1 MLYLILS
8 GGGGGMGE
16 KEYLYQER
24 LKRYLTAMRNE
35 KPDRIPIRPFV
46 AEFTAKYAGYTCQ
59 EVTHDYRKAFDAV
72 LKCARDFDWD
82 AMVANMVYVWTGL
95 TQALGLKY
103 YAIPGIDIPPDTAF
117 QYLEPPEQKAFMK
130 PEEYNL
136 LIDDPTEFLYT
147 VWLPRVSSEIS
158 GNALQSS
165 YRSMLALVKGAMA
178 MSDYFNA
185 FGPQVERMRRE
196 AGTVSAIAGILKAP
210 LDIIADKLRGYI
222 GLAKDLHRQ
231 PEKVLEACEALAPH
245 LTQVARMTADPE
257 KKVPIGFWMHRSAI
271 PFISMD
277 HFEKI
282 HWRTLRPIIEELWSN
297 GLRVLFYAEG
307 DWTPHLDSFAELPE
321 GSIIFHIDR
330 SNIFE
335 THRKLGH
342 KFCLSGGLPNWLLT
356 LGTPDEVHRYCKKI
370 IDSIASEGGYIM
382 DASAIIQNDAK
393 VENVKAMTEFTR
405 SYGKYEDRGSECS
418 KNPQLDEKAVEEKH
432 VPRLK
437 SQKLKPGV
445 CIPWDEKRREIEAIS
460 GDEGLFRRVWEEI
473 ESLGYLFIW
482 QVLLSF

>member
-1 MLYLILS
+1 MS
-8 GGGGGMGE
+8 E
-16 KEYLYQER
+16 KEHLYQER

-35 KPDRIPIRPFV
+35 KPDCIPIRPFV

-59 EVTHDYRKAFDAV
+59 EVTHDYGKAFDAV

-136 LIDDPTEFLYT
+136 LIDDPTAFLYNI
-147 VWLPRVSSEIS
+147 WLPRVSSEIS
-158 GNALQSS
+158 REGLQPS

-257 KKVPIGFWMHRSAI
+257 KKVPVGFWMHRSAV
-271 PFISMD
+271 PFINMN
-277 HFEKI
+277 HFLTI
-282 HWRTLRPIIEELWSN
+282 HWRTLKPIIEELWSH

-307 DWTPHLDSFAELPE
+307 DWTPHLDSFAELQE
-321 GSIIFHIDR
+321 GSIVFHIDR
-330 SNIFE
+330 SNIFKA
-335 THRKLGH
+335 HRKLGH

-356 LGTPDEVHRYCKKI
+356 LGTPDEVRRYCKKI
-370 IDSIASEGGYIM
+370 IDSIASDGGYIM

-393 VENVKAMTEFTR
+393 VENLKAMTEFTR
-405 SYGKYEDRGSECS
+405 CYGKYEEGGSECS
-418 KNPQLDEKAVEEKH
+418 KNPQRGEESFEGKP
-432 VPRLK
+432 VTGLK
-437 SQKLKPGV
+437 SLKVKPGV
-445 CIPWDEKRREIEAIS
+445 CMPWDEKRREIEAIS

>member
-1 MLYLILS
+1 
-8 GGGGGMGE
+8 
-16 KEYLYQER
+16 
-24 LKRYLTAMRNE
+24 
-35 KPDRIPIRPFV
+35 
-46 AEFTAKYAGYTCQ
+46 
-59 EVTHDYRKAFDAV
+59 
-72 LKCARDFDWD
+72 
-82 AMVANMVYVWTGL
+82 
-95 TQALGLKY
+95 
-103 YAIPGIDIPPDTAF
+103 
-117 QYLEPPEQKAFMK
+117 
-130 PEEYNL
+130 
-136 LIDDPTEFLYT
+136 
-147 VWLPRVSSEIS
+147 RVSNEIS
-158 GNALQSS
+158 TDGLQSS
-165 YRSMLALVKGAMA
+165 YRSKLALVKGAMS

-222 GLAKDLHRQ
+222 GLAKDLHRR
-231 PEKVLEACEALAPH
+231 PGKVLEACEALAPH

-271 PFISMD
+271 PFISMN

-297 GLRVLFYAEG
+297 GLQVLFYAEG

-321 GSIIFHIDR
+321 GSIVFHIDR
-330 SNIFE
+330 SDIFE
-335 THRKLGH
+335 AHRKLGH

-370 IDSIASEGGYIM
+370 IDSIASDGGYIM

-405 SYGKYEDRGSECS
+405 SYGKYKEGCSECL
-418 KNPQLDEKAVEEKH
+418 KHPQRDEKAVERKP
-432 VPRLK
+432 VTWLK
-437 SQKLKPGV
+437 SLKVKPGV
-445 CIPWDEKRREIEAIS
+445 CMPWDEKRREIEAIS
-460 GDEGLFRRVWEEI
+460 GDEELFRRVWEEI
-473 ESLGYLFIW
+473 DSLGYLFIW